1 MCAYSFKLFSFI
13 SVFDLGWS
21 DVRNMARFKCKH
33 DWEIISDYSRKG
45 TIEWSSVLKCRKCLV
60 CMSVREVAEL
70 ELWKHVVGIQKWLSI
85 GAILIAAFSLL
96 ISLLD

>member
-1 MCAYSFKLFSFI
+1 
-13 SVFDLGWS
+13 
-21 DVRNMARFKCKH
+21 
-33 DWEIISDYSRKG
+33 
-45 TIEWSSVLKCRKCLV
+45 
-60 CMSVREVAEL
+60 MSVREVAEL